1 VKIALV
7 RLDERL
13 IHGQVAVAW
22 TRVTGADQLVVI
34 SDEAANDEMQK
45 ILLEMAVP
53 SGTKLLILT
62 VEEAIDRFKED
73 KIPGS
78 KVILVFKKPEDI
90 LKMVQE
96 GVDMPVLNV
105 GGMYHK
111 PGRKQY
117 RKALCLSE
125 GDIKVLKEL
134 HNSGVKLEYQV
145 APMNTKE
152 DIIGIIKDAE
162 D

>member
-1 VKIALV
+1 MKK
-7 RLDERL
+7 ER
-13 IHGQVAVAW
+13 Q
-22 TRVTGADQLVVI
+22 
-34 SDEAANDEMQK
+34 
-45 ILLEMAVP
+45 
-53 SGTKLLILT
+53 
-62 VEEAIDRFKED
+62 
-73 KIPGS
+73 
-78 KVILVFKKPEDI
+78 
-90 LKMVQE
+90 
-96 GVDMPVLNV
+96 PVLNV

>member
-1 VKIALV
+1 MKICLV

-13 IHGQVAVAW
+13 IHGQVAIAW
-22 TRVTGADQLVVI
+22 TRVTGADQLIVI

-45 ILLEMAVP
+45 VLLEMAVP

-62 VEEAIDRFKED
+62 VKEAVDKFKQEQ
-73 KIPGS
+73 IPGT

-96 GVDMPVLNV
+96 GVDIPVLNI
-105 GGMYHK
+105 GGMYYR
-111 PGRKQY
+111 PERKQY

-125 GDIKVLKEL
+125 EDIQILNKLYAL
-134 HNSGVKLEYQV
+134 GVKLEYQV
-145 APMNTKE
+145 APMNNKE
-152 DIIGIIKDAE
+152 DVLNIIKAK
-162 D
+162 

>member
-1 VKIALV
+1 MKIALV
-7 RLDERL
+7 RVDERL

-45 ILLEMAVP
+45 LLLEMAVP

-62 VEEAIDRFKED
+62 VNEAIDRLKQD

-90 LKMVQE
+90 LKVVQA
-96 GVDMPVLNV
+96 GVEIPVVNV

-111 PGRKQY
+111 PGRQQF

-125 GDIKVLKEL
+125 EDIRVLKEL
-134 HNSGVKLEYQV
+134 HNAGVKLEYQV

-152 DIIGIIKDAE
+152 DVIGII
-162 D
+162 

>member
-1 VKIALV
+1 MKIALV

-13 IHGQVAVAW
+13 IHGQVAIAW
-22 TRVTGADQLVVI
+22 ARVTGADQLVVI

-45 ILLEMAVP
+45 VLLEMAVP
-53 SGTKLLILT
+53 SGTKLLILA
-62 VEEAIDRFKED
+62 VKEAIERFKQG

-78 KVILVFKKPEDI
+78 KVILVFKKPEDV
-90 LKMVQE
+90 LKMVQA
-96 GVDMPVLNV
+96 GVEIPVLNV
-105 GGMYHK
+105 GGMYYK

-125 GDIKVLKEL
+125 EDLKVLKEL
-134 HNSGVKLEYQV
+134 HNFGVKLEYQV

-152 DIIGIIKDAE
+152 DIIAILE
-162 D
+162 DGV

>member
-1 VKIALV
+1 MKIALV
-7 RLDERL
+7 RVDERL

-45 ILLEMAVP
+45 LLLEMAVP

-62 VEEAIDRFKED
+62 VNEAIDRLKQD
-73 KIPGS
+73 KIPGG

-90 LKMVQE
+90 LKVVQA
-96 GVDMPVLNV
+96 GVEIPVVNV

-111 PGRKQY
+111 PGRQQF

-125 GDIKVLKEL
+125 EDIRVLKEL
-134 HNSGVKLEYQV
+134 HNAGVKLEYQV

-152 DIIGIIKDAE
+152 DVIGII
-162 D
+162 